1 MSSSL
6 AFFLHQNG
14 STVVF
19 AQDFHSTLPFPLC
32 LPYLWRVLVAECRL
46 LFVLIFGLRYRQIMF
61 KFLCNSDTRANPINR
76 LIYIDLLSGTIFG
89 FVNLL
94 LAIAA
99 ILMTNPLSVVFNKHL
114 CILNKTSAGFSI
126 HGSYIWTCLIAI
138 CRIAYIKAQSWMKNR
153 LGENNLFV
161 ILCIIGL
168 STQTFLSLFT
178 YNFDD
183 GGLAWKICTQHSQV
197 LHTNTCK
204 NL

>member
-1 MSSSL
+1 MSTHL
-6 AFFLHQNG
+6 ACFLHQNG
-14 STVVF
+14 STKVF
-19 AQDFHSTLPFPLC
+19 VPDFHATLPFPLC
-32 LPYLWRVLVAECRL
+32 LPYLWRVLVAECL
-46 LFVLIFGLRYRQIMF
+46 LFILIFGLKYRHIIF

-99 ILMTNPLSVVFNKHL
+99 ILLTNPLSVVFNEHL

-138 CRIAYIKAQSWMKNR
+138 CRILYIKAQNWMKYR
-153 LGENNLFV
+153 IGENNLFV
-161 ILCIIGL
+161 IFCIIGL

-178 YNFDD
+178 YHFDD

-197 LHTNTCK
+197 LHKNKCK
-204 NL
+204 KL